1 MKRISLSLA
10 AALVLAF
17 ILFVMFSPG
26 PKPAH
31 TPVAPT
37 TAALPADAMRFQDR
51 KKQAQEAATAQT
63 NERIHQIL
71 VKTLRFDIEKL
82 EREIKDHGSMET
94 AAAWQAGAEL
104 RSELPEVRK
113 LAASWKLDAATT
125 KRLEEVYTQCV
136 QQNCLARFQSMA
148 TVKQELVDES
158 KERVMA
164 ITLKQGRMM
173 DARVLQTETELMPI
187 VGPDSAPIL

>member
-1 MKRISLSLA
+1 
-10 AALVLAF
+10 
-17 ILFVMFSPG
+17 
-26 PKPAH
+26 
-31 TPVAPT
+31 
-37 TAALPADAMRFQDR
+37 MRFQDR

-187 VGPDSAPIL
+187 VGPERSDILRQYFDGSITRTPEGRKKSAQILSDIRAREIKATGKDPND